1 MRLLLGLAVLGLIA
15 CSPASDVD
23 RAIAPILSK
32 IEAEKARQAA
42 LPPTDDVTER
52 FKRIYELDQVVR
64 MDVMALDLTSLSP
77 EERAQAEGR
86 IWVEIEAVD
95 KQNLEAVL
103 EMVPPEGWF
112 LRSKYGEGVTET
124 AFLVIQH
131 SNVEQWRRFVPILEP
146 LVAQGEVRGQNF
158 GLMYDRLAQAEGKS
172 QRYGSQMQCVEGV
185 WRATGLEEPEKVDEY
200 RLAMGFRQTL
210 AEYEANFASYPCSE

>member
-1 MRLLLGLAVLGLIA
+1 MRLFIGLAVLGLIA
-15 CSPASDVD
+15 CSPLSDVD
-23 RAIAPILSK
+23 RAVAPILSK

-52 FKRIYELDQVVR
+52 FKRIYELDQVAR
-64 MDVMALDLTSLSP
+64 MDVMALDLTELSP
-77 EERAQAEGR
+77 EERAQANGR
-86 IWVEIEAVD
+86 ISVEIDAVD

-103 EMVPPEGWF
+103 DMLPPEGWF

-146 LVAQGEVRGQNF
+146 LVAKGEVRGPSF
-158 GLMYDRLAQAEGKS
+158 GLMYDRLAQAEGKP

-185 WRATGLEEPEKVDEY
+185 WRATELEEPDKVDEY
-200 RLAMGFRQTL
+200 RRAMGFHQTL
-210 AEYEANFASYPCSE
+210 AEYEANFASYSC